1 MKLRLCS
8 DHQGWT
14 TRSTPLVFFL
24 VFVLLS
30 STAWGHPEI
39 VAQIEQLDREI
50 AAQPAN
56 ASLLLKR
63 GDLYRR
69 DGNYPAA
76 HHDFSAAHRL
86 DPSLSEFD
94 FYAGRLALEMDD
106 AVTAE
111 EQLGRYL
118 QSNPD
123 NAAAWALRG
132 EARLDLH
139 QPIEAAADF
148 GAAIKYSAKPTPTLY
163 LQQARALNMAGR
175 DYQAKALQVID
186 QGLDTF
192 PLEVSLL
199 GLGTDIALELKLYE
213 RAQRYIATLPE
224 PITNL
229 PQWQVRIN
237 KLAEAES
244 RQQ

>member
-1 MKLRLCS
+1 
-8 DHQGWT
+8 
-14 TRSTPLVFFL
+14 
-24 VFVLLS
+24 VLLLLVVLIS

-69 DGNYPAA
+69 DGDYAA
-76 HHDFSAAHRL
+76 AQQDFSAAHRL
-86 DPSLSEFD
+86 DPSLSEYD

-106 AVTAE
+106 ASIAE
-111 EQLGRYL
+111 KQLGLYL
-118 QSNPD
+118 QSYPG

-132 EARLDLH
+132 QARMDLQH
-139 QPIEAAADF
+139 PIEAAADF
-148 GAAIKYSAKPTPTLY
+148 AAAIQHSTKPTPALY
-163 LQQARALNMAGR
+163 LQQARAFDTAGR
-175 DYQAKALQVID
+175 EYQAKALEVID
-186 QGLDTF
+186 QGLERF
-192 PLEVSLL
+192 PMEVSLL
-199 GLGTDIALELKLYE
+199 GLGTDIALELKLNE
-213 RAQRYIATLPE
+213 RARGYIDTLPE

-229 PQWQVRIN
+229 PQWQARIN

-244 RQQ
+244 GQP